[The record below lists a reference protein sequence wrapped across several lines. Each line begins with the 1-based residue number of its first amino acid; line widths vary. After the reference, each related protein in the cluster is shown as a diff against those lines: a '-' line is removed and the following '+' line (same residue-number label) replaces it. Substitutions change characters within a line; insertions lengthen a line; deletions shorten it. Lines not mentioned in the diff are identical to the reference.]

1 MARFRVIFTKRMML
15 EIEAEDVKDASE
27 RASVMEDEYI
37 EQNGVDIGA
46 YPWELDEVCQI
57 PEEKE

>member
-37 EQNGVDIGA
+37 EQNGVDIGT
-46 YPWELDEVCQI
+46 YPWDLDEVRQI
-57 PEEKE
+57 PD